1 MYFIDDL
8 FNRRFFFTRS
18 EQPREIVILINDI
31 LIPTCFFPP
40 LKRSLLAHAIFGF
53 DKENF
58 FSVIKKK
65 KKKKT
70 LAVFDRKVS
79 EPKGY
84 CPRRDLTR

>member
-65 KKKKT
+65 KKRKHSLFSIGK
-70 LAVFDRKVS
+70 FPNRKVIA
-79 EPKGY
+79 
-84 CPRRDLTR
+84 LVAI